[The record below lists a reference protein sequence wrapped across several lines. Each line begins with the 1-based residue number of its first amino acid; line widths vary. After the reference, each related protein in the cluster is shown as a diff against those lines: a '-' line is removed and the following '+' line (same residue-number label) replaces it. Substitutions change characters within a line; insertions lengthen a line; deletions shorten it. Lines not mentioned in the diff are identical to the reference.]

1 MPYQFQLVL
10 APILTVL
17 IVSAL
22 SILSDFIT
30 EKFHQRK
37 LKVSVAIY
45 NRRSATKRNN
55 R

>member
-22 SILSDFIT
+22 SILSDFIS
-30 EKFHQRK
+30 EKFRQRK
-37 LKVSVAIY
+37 LKVSVATY
-45 NRRSATKRNN
+45 NRRSATKRRN